1 MCHFS
6 MSRRVPFCRK
16 KYIIPFFD
24 GISGFSCQLRGSAG
38 QMSGIVR
45 QCRAKSG
52 MPDVLPGNVR
62 QSRQF
67 RTLPEYARLRR
78 VATFAY
84 ANSASQSEAMRER
97 EGRRRSK
104 QDHLVSTLATLA
116 YEVNIVRD
124 RYVRL
129 TLFCS
134 F

>member
-1 MCHFS
+1 MLTKIS
-6 MSRRVPFCRK
+6 DTATLMLTLNPKLMGYMYK
-16 KYIIPFFD
+16 KT
-24 GISGFSCQLRGSAG
+24 SESTS
-38 QMSGIVR
+38 S
-45 QCRAKSG
+45 
-52 MPDVLPGNVR
+52 
-62 QSRQF
+62 
-67 RTLPEYARLRR
+67 LPEYARLRR

-97 EGRRRSK
+97 EGRRWSK

>member
-1 MCHFS
+1 MHIVVLEDHGWLLVVFHFHFS
-6 MSRRVPFCRK
+6 FCDFTQIFLRALAL
-16 KYIIPFFD
+16 
-24 GISGFSCQLRGSAG
+24 FSVVTVTSSAVTD
-38 QMSGIVR
+38 Q
-45 QCRAKSG
+45 KSAA
-52 MPDVLPGNVR
+52 DHR
-62 QSRQF
+62 H
-67 RTLPEYARLRR
+67 PEYARLRR

-97 EGRRRSK
+97 EGRRWSK